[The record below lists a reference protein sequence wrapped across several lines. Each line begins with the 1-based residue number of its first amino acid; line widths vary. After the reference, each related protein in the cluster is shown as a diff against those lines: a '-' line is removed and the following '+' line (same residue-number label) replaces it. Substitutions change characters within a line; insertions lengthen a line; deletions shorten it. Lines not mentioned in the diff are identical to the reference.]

1 MPVFYT
7 PSEAALVIAVD
18 GDFTVMELQ
27 RVVERAHADP
37 AVPDPVRVLLDLSG
51 AASLARKSDQELSD
65 CAALFA
71 RPEGRFQR
79 VAVLLAGDL
88 VDDLM
93 RMGTAFVSQD
103 GVRATPFRSRADA
116 EEWLREKG

>member
-1 MPVFYT
+1 MPVHYARAG
-7 PSEAALVIAVD
+7 SVLVIAVD
-18 GDFTVMELQ
+18 GDFTVAELQ
-27 RVVERAHADP
+27 RVVDRAGGDP
-37 AVPDPVRVLLDLSG
+37 AVPNPVRVLLDLSG
-51 AASLARKSDQELSD
+51 AATLARKSDQDLSA

-71 RPEGRFQR
+71 DPGGRFQR
-79 VAVLLAGDL
+79 VAVLVAGDL

-116 EEWLREKG
+116 EEWLREA